1 MASERPNIPQSEGQL
16 GLEVVDREWRS
27 QSGHAAASGGAK
39 GLVLLETSPHNTIE
53 VSLTPEAKALRRV
66 KRLKRNVYLAGKLH
80 SLPTKGKRPDQPWL
94 ITTTYDTRG
103 TLGHGAH
110 NWAPHD
116 LSKATDRYRR
126 WCLGHGYTPKY
137 TWVCELQKTGIPHY
151 HMVIWLPQ
159 GVNMPRWDRSNG
171 RRAPF
176 WPHGMTNTE
185 KLKTNVGY
193 LMKYLSKMGELHSF
207 PKGLRLNGNG
217 GLDAQ
222 ARTIRA
228 WHNLPEWTKRTYGV
242 GEAKRAKRGI
252 VDQSTGEILPP
263 AYQVSFSKEMMRITQ
278 LRDIPERFHDGAYST
293 FPRP

>member
-1 MASERPNIPQSEGQL
+1 MASERQNTQNG
-16 GLEVVDREWRS
+16 RS
-27 QSGHAAASGGAK
+27 QSGLKGIGSDGRSPSTHAAAAGEAQ
-39 GLVLLETSPHNTIE
+39 GLVTLETSPNFTIE
-53 VSLTPEAKALRRV
+53 IPLSPEVTARRRV
-66 KRLKRNVYLAGKLH
+66 KKLKRNVYLAGKLH
-80 SLPTKGKRPDQPWL
+80 SLPTKGKRPDQAWL
-94 ITTTYDTRG
+94 VTGTYDTRG

-116 LSKATDRYRR
+116 MSKATDRYRR
-126 WCLGHGYTPKY
+126 WCFGHGYQAKY
-137 TWVCELQKTGIPHY
+137 TWVCELQKNGTPHY
-151 HMVIWLPQ
+151 HLVVWLPQ

-171 RRAPF
+171 RRAAF

-242 GEAKRAKRGI
+242 GEAKRAARGI

-263 AYQVSFSKEMMRITQ
+263 AYQASFSKNMMRITQ
-278 LRDIPERFHDGAYST
+278 LRDIPDRWHDGAYST
-293 FPRP
+293 YPGP